1 VSVTARGAT
10 IIMMTGPLEIKGEI
24 DLGQFWPRG
33 EPDGDTVHVTL
44 AQDAFRFRA
53 SPGHSTMTTHGFD
66 HAIGASK
73 KPLIHNGRVTIR
85 LQGIDAPEL
94 HYSTQL
100 KRTENF
106 RQYQGET
113 SAMELA
119 QGLRGTG
126 TSTILPC
133 RVVTAVD
140 HPNDGR
146 RLWALCRRHPY

>member
-1 VSVTARGAT
+1 VTARGAT
-10 IIMMTGPLEIKGEI
+10 IIMMTGPPEVKGGV
-24 DLGQFWPRG
+24 DLWQFLPRG
-33 EPDGDTVHVTL
+33 EPGGDTRHVTL
-44 AQDAFRFRA
+44 SPGAVRFRA
-53 SPGHSTMTTHGFD
+53 SPPPSTMTPHGFE
-66 HAIGASK
+66 HPVGAPK